1 MLRLLRMQRVHAEP
15 RRRSTPPPYL
25 RPKLDSFPVPGWAT
39 SSATT
44 SLNAREAAQARS
56 EEALAALSL
65 RGICGALAAIVRL
78 VERRPPPASTA
89 RMAPAA
95 GVASASPVKYER
107 IAKESSVSSTC
118 AGINQ

>member
-15 RRRSTPPPYL
+15 RRRSIPPPYL

-78 VERRPPPASTA
+78 VERRALPQAALPAEGPPPCGNAVRAPKEMNAS
-89 RMAPAA
+89 
-95 GVASASPVKYER
+95 G
-107 IAKESSVSSTC
+107 
-118 AGINQ
+118 